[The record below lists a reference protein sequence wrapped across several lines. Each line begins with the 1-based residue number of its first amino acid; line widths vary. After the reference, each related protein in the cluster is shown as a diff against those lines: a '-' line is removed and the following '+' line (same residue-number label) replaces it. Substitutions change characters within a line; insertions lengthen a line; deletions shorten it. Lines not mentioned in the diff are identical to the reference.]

1 MTTGGE
7 LPSAESVEEA
17 LAEVWDR
24 AYPVT
29 IQRIDSIEGA
39 ATELAREQPDAAR
52 IDAGRAD
59 AHKLAGVL
67 GSFGL
72 DRGTQLAKG
81 LEARLQGQAG
91 PAATREAHRMAAE
104 LRGLVDCARRDP
116 R

>member
-1 MTTGGE
+1 MITGGE
-7 LPSAESVEEA
+7 QPSAESVEEA

-67 GSFGL
+67 GTFGL

-91 PAATREAHRMAAE
+91 PAAAREAHRMAVE
-104 LRGLVDCARRDP
+104 LRGLVDCARATDR
-116 R
+116 

>member
-7 LPSAESVEEA
+7 KPSAENVEDA
-17 LAEVWDR
+17 LSKVWDQ

-39 ATELAREQPDAAR
+39 ATELAREHPDPAR
-52 IDAGRAD
+52 VDAGRTD

-67 GSFGL
+67 GTFGL

-91 PAATREAHRMAAE
+91 PAAAREAHRMAVE
-104 LRGLVDCARRDP
+104 LRGLVDCARPDP